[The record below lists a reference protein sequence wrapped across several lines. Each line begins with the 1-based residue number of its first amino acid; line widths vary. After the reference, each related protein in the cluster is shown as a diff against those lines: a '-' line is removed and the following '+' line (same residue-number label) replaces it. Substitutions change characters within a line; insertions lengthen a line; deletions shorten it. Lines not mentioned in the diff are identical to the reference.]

1 MIVDDDP
8 LVLKVLKKVFSQCKD
23 FKVEAT
29 VSSGSDAIDI
39 LETACVDVVLADI
52 HMPQMN
58 GIRLLEKL
66 QKMQSSPVFVAM
78 TALDSDRVLLKV
90 LQGGAKGYILKTQP
104 PALVVQAVRSALRGG
119 ALISPESLERLL
131 NSFSPYPKLKN
142 PHSPANSANKLGE
155 SLSDIEQKIIS
166 LLCQGKS
173 NSDIAAAMSYSES
186 TIKKR
191 VSILIHKFGCSSR
204 LDLVIHLLEIS

>member
-1 MIVDDDP
+1 MIEDDDP

-29 VSSGSDAIDI
+29 VPSGSDAIDI